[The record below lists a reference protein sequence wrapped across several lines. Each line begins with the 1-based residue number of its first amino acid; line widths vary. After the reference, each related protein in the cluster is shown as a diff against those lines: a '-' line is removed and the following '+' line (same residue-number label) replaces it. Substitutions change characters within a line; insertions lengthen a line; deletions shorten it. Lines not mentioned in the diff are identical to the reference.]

1 MLLETQPTW
10 VKISSYIYLL
20 CSLFIYTKL
29 SQLKYKNVNLI
40 KQRDSIIISVLFP
53 VFAGLLLIFGS
64 AIFLFLFSAPIK
76 TKLSNIIKRNR
87 ISMP

>member
-10 VKISSYIYLL
+10 VKVSLYIYLL

-29 SQLKYKNVNLI
+29 SQLKYKGVNLV
-40 KQRDSIIISVLFP
+40 KQRDSIIISALFP
-53 VFAGLLLIFGS
+53 FFAGLLLIFGS
-64 AIFLFLFSAPIK
+64 AIFLLLFSAPLK
-76 TKLSNIIKRNR
+76 TKLANILKRNK

>member
-10 VKISSYIYLL
+10 VKVSSYIYLL
-20 CSLFIYTKL
+20 CSLFVYTKL
-29 SQLKYKNVNLI
+29 SQLKFKEINLV
-40 KQRDSIIISVLFP
+40 KQRDSIIIAAFFP

-64 AIFLFLFSAPIK
+64 AIFLFLFSAPIIS
-76 TKLSNIIKRNR
+76 KLSNIIKRNR